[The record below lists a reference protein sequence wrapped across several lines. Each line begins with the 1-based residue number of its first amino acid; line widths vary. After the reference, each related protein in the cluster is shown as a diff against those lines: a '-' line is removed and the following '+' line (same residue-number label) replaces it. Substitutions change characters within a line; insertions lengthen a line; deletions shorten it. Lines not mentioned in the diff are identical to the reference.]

1 MEPVSITLTLA
12 ATILVAFITSVL
24 GPNSVVFV
32 QNYLNKKKRQDPI
45 KEAIQHNS
53 LIDHQLDTV
62 MDELQCDRVWI
73 AQFHN
78 GGNYYPTG
86 KSIQKFSISFERIKG
101 NNTSIIET
109 FQNIPISLFP
119 KTFSK
124 LNEDSEVHL
133 VYNDLNAY
141 DLDLFHKLY
150 TTKSMYIFK
159 VEDLDSRFVGILAL
173 EYNEE
178 KLLLKDEFIFIRQKM
193 GIIGSML
200 DSYLNPTKK

>member
-1 MEPVSITLTLA
+1 MEPVSVTITLV
-12 ATILVAFITSVL
+12 ATVLVAFITAVV
-24 GPNSVVFV
+24 GPNSVVLV
-32 QNYLNKKKRQDPI
+32 KNWINKKKKPDPI
-45 KEAIQHNS
+45 KEAIQHNQ
-53 LIDHQLDTV
+53 LIDHQLDSMV
-62 MDELQCDRVWI
+62 NELNCDRVWI

-86 KSIQKFSISFERIKG
+86 KSIQKFSISFERING
-101 NNTSIIET
+101 NSPSIIET

-133 VYNDLNAY
+133 IYNDLNTY

-159 VEDLDSRFVGILAL
+159 VEDLDSRFIGILAL

-178 KLLLKDEFIFIRQKM
+178 KELLRDEFIFIRQKM
-193 GIIGSML
+193 GIIGSLL
-200 DSYLNPTKK
+200 DKYLKPQQK